1 MQLKDL
7 PDWSKRLGSLEH
19 SDRVVLKS
27 AESSSLGHFAIL
39 VIESDGVRNVILLE
53 VGSSKIAK
61 VLIVL
66 NTHVGRPLDEIAL
79 LEIID

>member
-7 PDWSKRLGSLEH
+7 PDWSKRLGSLEQ

-53 VGSSKIAK
+53 VGFSKIAQI
-61 VLIVL
+61 VTVL
-66 NTHVGRPLDEIAL
+66 NAHVGRPLHEIAL

>member
-7 PDWSKRLGSLEH
+7 PDWSKRLGSLEQ
-19 SDRVVLKS
+19 SDRVVLTS

-39 VIESDGVRNVILLE
+39 VIESDGVRNVVLLE
-53 VGSSKIAK
+53 VGSSKVAK
-61 VLIVL
+61 VLTVL
-66 NTHVGRPLDEIAL
+66 NAHVGQPLHEIAL

>member
-7 PDWSKRLGSLEH
+7 PDWSKRLGSLEQ

-53 VGSSKIAK
+53 VGSSKIAN
-61 VLIVL
+61 VLTVL
-66 NTHVGRPLDEIAL
+66 KTHVGRPLHEIAL